1 MCRKALT
8 RVELSFTGYE
18 NARAFADIFDTT
30 VFGFGDLVHEE
41 YDFSLSATAF
51 NDNPYGLTL
60 GGANA
65 SESLTFQFEVYELK
79 PFIFPT
85 VPVDLVGKTSGNGAN
100 SFEVT
105 VTDSKGNTVDD
116 TGLLQAGNSIDE
128 TLDLTVGQVYT
139 VTTQGQV
146 LVAGNGTANLT
157 IDPFLEIDPN
167 FAFDQDFALDFSP
180 GLFPAVPEPSTWAMM
195 LLGFAGLGFAGYRA
209 SRKRAALGV

>member
-1 MCRKALT
+1 MRALT
-8 RVELSFTGYE
+8 VPGQPVLSTISATVSVYTTDGELVALFTKEDSDLPLTDYVYLDEQEGFNAGGVVITGYE

-116 TGLLQAGNSIDE
+116 TGLL
-128 TLDLTVGQVYT
+128 
-139 VTTQGQV
+139 
-146 LVAGNGTANLT
+146 
-157 IDPFLEIDPN
+157 
-167 FAFDQDFALDFSP
+167 
-180 GLFPAVPEPSTWAMM
+180 
-195 LLGFAGLGFAGYRA
+195 
-209 SRKRAALGV
+209 